1 MEFKSEQINSSEL
14 QVEVSYAYPEIKNL
28 IEEEVKKQ
36 SKKIN
41 VDGFRKGKVP
51 PHIIKQRFGDALEY
65 EAAEKIA
72 NEKFWEVIKEKD
84 LNPINQPVL
93 SDLKFEPRSDL
104 SFKVKFEIMPDIQ
117 VENYTN
123 NEILVPEFKV
133 TEEEIDKE
141 IKYLLNSNR
150 TFESTDFVGEDDN
163 YIIGVEIERL
173 DESGNSIP
181 ASKKENI
188 EIDFT
193 NERVQPDIK
202 TNSRNKKIGDSFDF
216 SFTDKRTI
224 EKEDH
229 SAEEVEEKYFYRA
242 LINKIQ
248 KIILPKLDEELIKKI
263 TKEKFNSED
272 QLRSNIKN
280 DIQNYY
286 DSQAEEFLSAKI
298 ISQIIKNNEFDPP
311 RSLVN
316 NVIEEY
322 VQNEEKNSKKRGYE
336 KFDKEHARTH
346 FEKPALNEVK
356 WYMLSEQIIK
366 KENLHATDAEIEEEA
381 QKESVKTNIE
391 LEKLLSFY
399 KSPKQK
405 EKFTNKKLWDFL
417 TSNNKIKYVHPDQ
430 LPKNE

>member
-14 QVEVSYAYPEIKNL
+14 HVEVSCTYEEIKNL
-28 IEEEVKKQ
+28 IEAEVKKQ
-36 SKKIN
+36 SKKLN

-51 PHIIKQRFGDALEY
+51 THIIKQRFGDALEY

-72 NEKFWEVIKEKD
+72 NEKFWEVVKEKN

-104 SFKVKFEIMPDIQ
+104 SFKVKFEIMPEIK
-117 VENYTN
+117 VENYTD
-123 NEILVPEFKV
+123 NEILLPEFKV
-133 TEEEIDKE
+133 TKEEIDKE
-141 IKYLLNSNR
+141 IEYLLNSNR
-150 TFESTDFVGEDDN
+150 TFESADLVGEKDN

-173 DESGNSIP
+173 DESGKSIP
-181 ASKKENI
+181 AVKKENI

-202 TNSRNKKIGDSFDF
+202 TNSRNKKVGEYFDF

-229 SAEEVEEKYFYRA
+229 STEEIEEKYFYRA

-248 KIILPKLDEELIKKI
+248 KIIFPKLDEELIKKI

-272 QLRSNIKN
+272 QLRNNIKN

-298 ISQIIKNNEFDPP
+298 ISQIISKNEFEPP

-322 VQNEEKNSKKRGYE
+322 LQNEEKNSKKRGYE

-346 FEKPALNEVK
+346 FEKRALNEVK
-356 WYMLSEQIIK
+356 WFMLSEQIIK
-366 KENLHATDAEIEEEA
+366 QENLQATDTEIEEEA
-381 QKESVKTNIE
+381 QKESAKTNIE

-405 EKFTNKKLWDFL
+405 EKFANKKLWDFL
-417 TSNNKIKYVHPDQ
+417 KLNNKIKYVHPDQ

>member
-14 QVEVSYAYPEIKNL
+14 QVEVSYTYAEIKNL
-28 IEEEVKKQ
+28 IDLEVKKQ

-72 NEKFWEVIKEKD
+72 NDKFWEVVKEKNV
-84 LNPINQPVL
+84 NPINQPVL
-93 SDLKFEPRSDL
+93 SDLKFEPKADL
-104 SFKVKFEIMPDIQ
+104 SFKVKFEIMPEVQ
-117 VENYTN
+117 VENYTD
-123 NEILVPEFKV
+123 NEILLPEFKV
-133 TEEEIDKE
+133 TEDEIDKE
-141 IKYLLNSNR
+141 IEYLLKSNR
-150 TFESTDFVGEDDN
+150 TFESAEFVGEDDN
-163 YIIGVEIERL
+163 YLIAVEIERL
-173 DESGNSIP
+173 DESGSAMHSI
-181 ASKKENI
+181 KKENI

-193 NERVQPDIK
+193 NDRVQPDIK
-202 TNSRNKKIGDSFDF
+202 VNSRNKKVGDSFDF

-224 EKEDH
+224 EKDDH
-229 SAEEVEEKYFYRA
+229 SSEEVEEKYFYRA

-272 QLRSNIKN
+272 QLRTNIRN

-286 DSQAEEFLSAKI
+286 DSQAEEILSSKI
-298 ISQIIKNNEFDPP
+298 ISQIIKNNEFEPP

-322 VQNEEKNSKKRGYE
+322 LQNEEKNSKKRGYE
-336 KFDKEHARTH
+336 KFDREHARTH

-356 WYMLSEQIIK
+356 WFILSDQIIK
-366 KENLHATDAEIEEEA
+366 KENLQATDSEIEDEA
-381 QKESVKTNIE
+381 QKESAKTNIE

-417 TSNNKIKYVHPDQ
+417 KSNNKIKYVHPDQ

>member
-14 QVEVSYAYPEIKNL
+14 QVEVSYTYPEIKNL
-28 IEEEVKKQ
+28 IELEVKKQ

-51 PHIIKQRFGDALEY
+51 PQIIKQRFGDALEY

-72 NEKFWEVIKEKD
+72 NDKFWEVVKEKD

-93 SDLKFEPRSDL
+93 SDLKFEPGSDL
-104 SFKVKFEIMPDIQ
+104 SFKVKFEIMPEIQ
-117 VENYTN
+117 VENYTD
-123 NEILVPEFKV
+123 NEILLPDFKV
-133 TEEEIDKE
+133 TEEEINKE
-141 IKYLLNSNR
+141 IEYLLNSNR
-150 TFESTDFVGEDDN
+150 TFESTDLVGEDDN

-173 DESGNSIP
+173 DESGNSMP
-181 ASKKENI
+181 ESKKENI

-202 TNSRNKKIGDSFDF
+202 VNSRNKKVGDSFDF

-229 SAEEVEEKYFYRA
+229 SNEEVEEKYFYRA
-242 LINKIQ
+242 LINKFQ

-272 QLRSNIKN
+272 QLRNNIKT

-286 DSQAEEFLSAKI
+286 DSQAEEFLSSKI
-298 ISQIIKNNEFDPP
+298 ISQIIKNNEFEPP

-322 VQNEEKNSKKRGYE
+322 LQNEEKNSKKRGYE
-336 KFDKEHARTH
+336 NFDK
-346 FEKPALNEVK
+346 
-356 WYMLSEQIIK
+356 
-366 KENLHATDAEIEEEA
+366 
-381 QKESVKTNIE
+381 
-391 LEKLLSFY
+391 
-399 KSPKQK
+399 
-405 EKFTNKKLWDFL
+405 
-417 TSNNKIKYVHPDQ
+417 
-430 LPKNE
+430 